1 MDPWPA
7 TEGLGLFW
15 RASPL
20 SQRGPEH
27 LAAYTHVGCVAAF
40 RRSRPL
46 DHIAPAPLNIAT
58 ALHAEATGGLSHEVD
73 GVGMDGCVS
82 TIRFDACA
90 LRLWGKKG

>member
-58 ALHAEATGGLSHEVD
+58 ALHAEAMTGVSLRGE
-73 GVGMDGCVS
+73 GVGMDVFLSSSCRGLV
-82 TIRFDACA
+82 
-90 LRLWGKKG
+90 G